1 MSGSLDCY
9 YDPSDGERYPH
20 KWGYT
25 DTRFEFD
32 GPKSVRVTG
41 RRYPL
46 AGPSLPSSHSLIDG
60 NVALIAVEGAT
71 RPTPRTHPVRKLVR
85 PSRFPYSPSHGIP
98 YTH

>member
-1 MSGSLDCY
+1 MSGGLDCY

-46 AGPSLPSSHSLIDG
+46 AGMSLPEF
-60 NVALIAVEGAT
+60 VAILRMT
-71 RPTPRTHPVRKLVR
+71 LRPRMIGFLVR
-85 PSRFPYSPSHGIP
+85 ALFRGGFRARTQGAE
-98 YTH
+98 